1 MSAVKKILRGFFR
14 IFRNKYTLTL
24 FVFFIWM
31 LFFDNNNLIDQVS
44 NIYQLRQLKKDK
56 EYYLEKIKDDKRK
69 LNELQTN
76 NENLEKF
83 AREQYLMKKDSEDVF
98 ILVKDGEKEDEENQF
113 IK

>member
-98 ILVKDGEKEDEENQF
+98 ILVKKGEEDQF
-113 IK
+113 NK